1 MFAEA
6 LDSRRRA
13 FQDRP
18 NGRGDR
24 GGRMGI
30 IDIVVALIAVA
41 AVLAIGIP
49 LGRRALLGWYV
60 HEVRRTEVAEA
71 PDEAIVT
78 YPLA

>member
-1 MFAEA
+1 MADSMLIVDIIVGLGA
-6 LDSRRRA
+6 L
-13 FQDRP
+13 
-18 NGRGDR
+18 
-24 GGRMGI
+24 
-30 IDIVVALIAVA
+30 A

-49 LGRRALLGWYV
+49 FGRRALLGWYV